1 MPVITFEGERSDQ
14 KEQKTALI
22 HNLTKTASESTGVP
36 AQFFTV
42 VLHEQPAENL
52 GFGGETVEEL
62 KAKTEEITIKQLIR
76 RKNQ

>member
-1 MPVITFEGERSDQ
+1 MPVLTFAGGALK

-22 HNLTKTASESTGVP
+22 RSLTRAAAESTGVP

-42 VLHEQPAENL
+42 VLQEQPDENM

-62 KAKTEEITIKQLIR
+62 KARLQKQQPKSFEEEKI
-76 RKNQ
+76 

>member
-1 MPVITFEGERSDQ
+1 MPVITFEGGALK

-36 AQFFTV
+36 AQFFSV
-42 VLHEQPAENL
+42 VLHEQPGENL

-62 KAKTEEITIKQLIR
+62 KARLKK
-76 RKNQ
+76 